1 MWESHSD
8 SNRIA
13 KKNVDSKAETQSG
26 DSRTWERK
34 KVTVVVDRW
43 EPEMEVRK
51 EDRKPKLIERLGV
64 LWQECMAENDRKQS
78 RSPGNERGFVRVG
91 QPLGPR
97 RIKAPLT
104 LEGVPPPPIKE
115 RVPPWQMP
123 RVDGGS
129 SQWRV
134 DGREFPALGT
144 QKTARKVIG
153 SADPD
158 DTGRGRQPSG
168 HPIPIPRVVGRGM
181 RPAKN
186 IRSVWK
192 GNRDVRTRG
201 VRDTLTSPLS
211 PLAKSF
217 TPRPTS
223 EKQQNQRQYTDN
235 DLHRSKI
242 STIGTAKPIEIEKP
256 VAMADVAEPRGPARA
271 GAGGP
276 VVTEISMT
284 AATDRTGA
292 SGPRRSKTDAPVIP
306 EFR

>member
-1 MWESHSD
+1 
-8 SNRIA
+8 
-13 KKNVDSKAETQSG
+13 
-26 DSRTWERK
+26 
-34 KVTVVVDRW
+34 
-43 EPEMEVRK
+43 
-51 EDRKPKLIERLGV
+51 
-64 LWQECMAENDRKQS
+64 MAENDWKQ
-78 RSPGNERGFVRVG
+78 SPGNERGFVRVG

-104 LEGVPPPPIKE
+104 LEGVPPRLKKG
-115 RVPPWQMP
+115 VPPWQMP

-186 IRSVWK
+186 IRSVRK

-217 TPRPTS
+217 TPRPNS
-223 EKQQNQRQYTDN
+223 EKQQNQGQYTDN
-235 DLHRSKI
+235 DLHRSPAMTGLGGTESSWDSIKNKI
-242 STIGTAKPIEIEKP
+242 ATIGTAKPIEIEKP

-292 SGPRRSKTDAPVIP
+292 SGPRRSKTDARSYPNSVFSQETTGPQPVARP
-306 EFR
+306 

>member
-1 MWESHSD
+1 MLAIQGFGDMREQARDTMIRDKFIAGQEQCALRRQLDGFAQGTPIGEIVDSCRVWESHSD

-13 KKNVDSKAETQSG
+13 KKNVDLKAETQSG
-26 DSRTWERK
+26 DSRTWEQN
-34 KVTVVVDRW
+34 KVTVVVDRR

-104 LEGVPPPPIKE
+104 LEGVPPPPPIKE

-186 IRSVWK
+186 IRSVRK

-201 VRDTLTSPLS
+201 VRDTLTSPFGEKLY
-211 PLAKSF
+211 PPADLGK
-217 TPRPTS
+217 TTEPTTVYG
-223 EKQQNQRQYTDN
+223 Q
-235 DLHRSKI
+235 
-242 STIGTAKPIEIEKP
+242 
-256 VAMADVAEPRGPARA
+256 
-271 GAGGP
+271 
-276 VVTEISMT
+276 
-284 AATDRTGA
+284 
-292 SGPRRSKTDAPVIP
+292 
-306 EFR
+306 